1 MAEPVEARVREASVT
16 MSAVDGESLLSPQL
30 MARVVSAVLA
40 ALEARDGAEASRRR
54 DAHIGGGCGGC
65 GGHGNDGGEHG

>member
-1 MAEPVEARVREASVT
+1 MEARVREASVE

-40 ALEARDGAEASRRR
+40 TLAAQRETEASQRR
-54 DAHIGGGCGGC
+54 DKRIGGCDC
-65 GGHGNDGGEHG
+65 EDGGEHG

>member
-16 MSAVDGESLLSPQL
+16 MSAVDGESLLSPPL

-40 ALEARDGAEASRRR
+40 ALAAQRDGEQSRRR
-54 DAHIGGGCGGC
+54 DTHAGADRGCGSS
-65 GGHGNDGGEHG
+65 GEHD